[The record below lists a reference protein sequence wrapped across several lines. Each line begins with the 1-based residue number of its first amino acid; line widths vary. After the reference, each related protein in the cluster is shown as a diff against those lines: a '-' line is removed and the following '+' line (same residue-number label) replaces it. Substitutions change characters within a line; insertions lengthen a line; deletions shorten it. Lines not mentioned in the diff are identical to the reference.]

1 MNALYIYYFT
11 FISRLSLIVY
21 FCVRYF
27 PFIFVTYLSF
37 VRVCYFQ
44 LFFLTYLLSIFV
56 SHLSFIFVLFSIH
69 IFLTYVSLIFVSLT
83 FHVFLCD
90 LPFIIFCDLL
100 FIHFHLHEGSG
111 LYFSFIIS
119 LIGGSEL

>member
-1 MNALYIYYFT
+1 MR
-11 FISRLSLIVY
+11 FIFIISLSFRDYHVVN

-83 FHVFLCD
+83 FHVFCVIYLS
-90 LPFIIFCDLL
+90 LFFVTYSSFTFICTKEVDCT
-100 FIHFHLHEGSG
+100 FH
-111 LYFSFIIS
+111 SFIS
-119 LIGGSEL
+119 LI